1 MPLQRSLHFVSA
13 FLFVTGAFAVM
24 DPGAS
29 AMTPAASAAGT
40 QSAASPAF
48 VAASASNAVR
58 AQPSVAVASSSL
70 RREVFGFGL
79 ASSLGDPTY
88 GYPSW
93 NFSLLSTV
101 AFFGLHINWDGT
113 IVSDSGSSVWNS
125 STLTGLVSTAH
136 ASGTNVVLTIV
147 LQDCASGTPNMCAGL
162 INPAGTVS
170 HAVAQV
176 TAKGVDGLN
185 VDYEGLNGTCQNG
198 QTAQAMMT
206 DFARQLRAALPSGSY
221 LSVG

>member
-1 MPLQRSLHFVSA
+1 MPLQRSRTFVSA
-13 FLFVTGAFAVM
+13 FVFVTGAFAVM

-113 IVSDSGSSVWNS
+113 IVSDSGLNVWNS
-125 STLTGLVSTAH
+125 STLTGLLSTAH
-136 ASGTNVVLTIV
+136 GSGTKVVLTIV
-147 LQDCASGTPNMCAGL
+147 LQDFPAAAPKICGALCRTLGTAHKTTG
-162 INPAGTVS
+162 
-170 HAVAQV
+170 QV
-176 TAKGVDGLN
+176 TAKDVD
-185 VDYEGLNGTCQNG
+185 
-198 QTAQAMMT
+198 
-206 DFARQLRAALPSGSY
+206 
-221 LSVG
+221 